1 MKNLLKITILAA
13 ALSACSS
20 DNIPTP
26 QKLGHDIQTLPP
38 ATGIAAVSMEKLAAP
53 RDAQI
58 IEKQT
63 TFKVLDNI
71 YSETENRVIV
81 RRGAIISGT
90 YTNDGTECK
99 IVWNSIYVN
108 KSEYKDKK
116 GTPSLGSIAEPTQCD
131 PVKGVKKGQRAMIR
145 VNNEFLD

>member
-1 MKNLLKITILAA
+1 MKNLLKITILTA

-38 ATGIAAVSMEKLAAP
+38 ATGIAAVSGENLRAP
-53 RDAQI
+53 KDAQI

-63 TFKVLDNI
+63 AFKVLDNV
-71 YSETENRVIV
+71 YSETGNRVVI
-81 RRGAIISGT
+81 RRGAIVSGT
-90 YTNDGTECK
+90 YSNDGSECK
-99 IVWNSIYVN
+99 IIWNSIYVN
-108 KSEYKDKK
+108 KSEYEDKK
-116 GTPSLGSIAEPTQCD
+116 GTPSLGSIATPFLCD
-131 PVKGVKKGQRAMIR
+131 PVKGIKKGQRVMIR